1 MAQQDINI
9 GAVDAKG
16 GDTLH
21 GAFTKVQ
28 ANFTELYSDNMASTI
43 TVNQTNLATTL
54 GGTID
59 STKVYLID
67 GTIDFTGTGLQITV
81 PAGGISIIGTT
92 FDVSKLICSDINYT
106 LFVSA
111 VGGSGNL
118 LGMDYAMEVTGA
130 GSQVYSLTDAT
141 GLNAF
146 EFQRINYNDCTSLGT
161 ITDYRQGLESGTG
174 RFGGTPELTL
184 AGTWS
189 GGFFIDTSIVRG
201 LTDGAYSLF
210 KAGAGFSM
218 ASRFRSNQNLD
229 LNATVAL
236 LDFAPANFPN
246 PNTLQLEGC
255 IITRNGVFTATD
267 TTITPNITRNE
278 VQSSFRGNIGLLNT
292 YVGGK
297 LKVTGTAATT
307 IAAIGSYYT
316 LNATWLAQDMT
327 HYDSPSAGQLRHL
340 GVNPVEF
347 RVQADFTVESTPND
361 ELAVRIRVWRALTSS
376 FLEFQPQIRQVN
388 SLVGGRDVAFFTIF
402 TSIRLDQNDYIY
414 FQIANNTST
423 SNATLEVDSFY
434 VVEER

>member
-92 FDVSKLICSDINYT
+92 FDVSKLICSDIDYT
-106 LFVSA
+106 LFASA

-130 GSQVYSLTDAT
+130 GSQVYNLTDAT
-141 GLNAF
+141 GFNAF
-146 EFQRINYNDCTSLGT
+146 EFQRVNYNDCTSLGT

-297 LKVTGTAATT
+297 LKVTGTAVTT

-347 RVQADFTVESTPND
+347 RVQADFTVESTPDD

-423 SNATLEVDSFY
+423 NNATLEVDSFY

>member
-1 MAQQDINI
+1 MSQQTINI
-9 GAVDAKG
+9 GAANAKA
-16 GDTLH
+16 GDNLFD
-21 GAFTKVQ
+21 AFTKTQ
-28 ANFTELYSDNMASTI
+28 ANFTELYANNLESTI
-43 TVNQTNLATTL
+43 TVNQANLATTL

-59 STKVYLID
+59 STKAYVLD
-67 GTIDFTGTGLQITV
+67 GIIDFTGTGLFITV
-81 PAGGISIIGTT
+81 PAGGVSIVGAT
-92 FDVSKLICSDINYT
+92 FDISKLICSDINYT

-111 VGGSGNL
+111 VGGSGNI
-118 LGMDYAMEVTGA
+118 LGMDYAIEITGA
-130 GSQVYSLTDAT
+130 GSQAYNLVDAT
-141 GLNAF
+141 GFNAF
-146 EFQRINYNDCTSLGT
+146 EFSRINYNNCSSLGV
-161 ITDYRQGLESGTG
+161 IDGYRQGLEVGTG

-184 AGTWS
+184 TGTWL
-189 GGFFIDTSIVRG
+189 GGYFIDTSIVRG

-218 ASRFRSNQNLD
+218 ASRFRNNQNLD

-267 TTITPNITRNE
+267 TTIIPNITRNE
-278 VQSSFRGNIGLLNT
+278 VQSSFRGNTGLLNT

-297 LKVTGTAATT
+297 LKVTGTAVTT
-307 IAAIGSYYT
+307 IAATGSYYT

-347 RVQADFTVESTPND
+347 RVQADFTVESAPND
-361 ELAVRIRVWRALTSS
+361 ELAVRIRVWRASTSS
-376 FLEFQPQIRQVN
+376 FLEFQPQVRQVN

-423 SNATLEVDSFY
+423 NNATLEVDSFY
-434 VVEER
+434 VIEER

>member
-81 PAGGISIIGTT
+81 PVGGISIIGTT

-130 GSQVYSLTDAT
+130 GSQVYNLTDAT

-146 EFQRINYNDCTSLGT
+146 EFHRINYNDCTSLGT

-267 TTITPNITRNE
+267 TTITPNITRKE

-297 LKVTGTAATT
+297 LKVTGTAVTT

-316 LNATWLAQDMT
+316 LNATWLDQDMA

-347 RVQADFTVESTPND
+347 RVQADFTVESTPDD

-414 FQIANNTST
+414 FQIANNTSI

>member
-1 MAQQDINI
+1 MAQQNI
-9 GAVDAKG
+9 IIGTQDTKS

-81 PAGGISIIGTT
+81 PVGGISIIGTT

-130 GSQVYSLTDAT
+130 GSQVYNLTDAT
-141 GLNAF
+141 GFNAF

-184 AGTWS
+184 AGTWL

-297 LKVTGTAATT
+297 LKVTGTAVTT

-347 RVQADFTVESTPND
+347 RVQADFTVESAPND